1 MKIVQLRTPR
11 QPRLAI
17 DISTSATY
25 DSHLNSY
32 LNFCTLHHFPV
43 EPTPDTLSFYV
54 VYMCANIKPRSVAS
68 YLTGIC
74 NKLEPYFPGVSAN
87 RKSILVARSLSGCMK
102 RYGTPIQR
110 KLPLARQHILSTI
123 NDLPPNASHDS
134 LLFAAMLTTGFMAL
148 LRLGEMS
155 LPDNVA
161 ICDLRKCSRRSTVT
175 WFDDGYGFDLPYHKA
190 DRFFEA
196 TRYGSSISRLNPFL
210 WVTAKNEIP
219 TRTWFMKRL
228 RRLEPDEQFAG
239 QSMRAGGA
247 TAMAEDGCAPTSFR
261 LRDAGLQTPSRFISG
276 RTPFSYRH
284 YSSTEPNND

>member
-1 MKIVQLRTPR
+1 
-11 QPRLAI
+11 
-17 DISTSATY
+17 
-25 DSHLNSY
+25 
-32 LNFCTLHHFPV
+32 LHHFPV

-155 LPDNVA
+155 LPDNVV
-161 ICDLRKCSRRSTVT
+161 IRDLRKCSRRSTVT

-190 DRFFEA
+190 DRFFEGNKIRIIRRGDFNPA
-196 TRYGSSISRLNPFL
+196 PVFRRYIVSRDKISRLNPFL

-247 TAMAEDGCAPTSFR
+247 TAMAEDGCAPH
-261 LRDAGLQTPSRFISG
+261 LIQ
-276 RTPFSYRH
+276 
-284 YSSTEPNND
+284 

>member
-1 MKIVQLRTPR
+1 MPR
-11 QPRLAI
+11 QPRREPWSRERLLHERAIALGLAI

-87 RKSILVARSLSGCMK
+87 RKSILVARSLSVASLTRVG
-102 RYGTPIQR
+102 
-110 KLPLARQHILSTI
+110 LVEVSTI

-161 ICDLRKCSRRSTVT
+161 IRDLRKCSRRSTVT

-190 DRFFEA
+190 DRFFEGNKI
-196 TRYGSSISRLNPFL
+196 RI
-210 WVTAKNEIP
+210 IP
-219 TRTWFMKRL
+219 
-228 RRLEPDEQFAG
+228 
-239 QSMRAGGA
+239 
-247 TAMAEDGCAPTSFR
+247 TAMAEDGCAPH
-261 LRDAGLQTPSRFISG
+261 LIQAAGRWASNTFQIYIRKNPVLLQALLFN
-276 RTPFSYRH
+276 RTQQ
-284 YSSTEPNND
+284 

>member
-11 QPRLAI
+11 QPRREPWSRERLLHERAIALGLAI

-74 NKLEPYFPGVSAN
+74 NKLEPYFPNVTAS

-102 RYGTPIQR
+102 RYGSPILR
-110 KLPLARQHILSTI
+110 KLPLARQQILSTI

-134 LLFAAMLTTGFMAL
+134 LLFAAMLMTGFMAL

-161 ICDLRKCSRRSTVT
+161 IRDLRKCSRRSTVT

-190 DRFFEA
+190 DRFFEGNKI
-196 TRYGSSISRLNPFL
+196 RI
-210 WVTAKNEIP
+210 I
-219 TRTWFMKRL
+219 
-228 RRLEPDEQFAG
+228 RR
-239 QSMRAGGA
+239 GA
-247 TAMAEDGCAPTSFR
+247 TAMAEDGCAPH
-261 LRDAGLQTPSRFISG
+261 LIQAAGRWASNTFQIYIRKNPVLLQALLFN
-276 RTPFSYRH
+276 RTH
-284 YSSTEPNND
+284 Q

>member
-1 MKIVQLRTPR
+1 MPR
-11 QPRLAI
+11 QRRREPWSRERLLHERAIALGLAI

-32 LNFCTLHHFPV
+32 LNFCTLHHFP
-43 EPTPDTLSFYV
+43 
-54 VYMCANIKPRSVAS
+54 PRSVAS

-161 ICDLRKCSRRSTVT
+161 IRDLRKCSRRSTVT

-190 DRFFEA
+190 DRFFEGNKI
-196 TRYGSSISRLNPFL
+196 RI
-210 WVTAKNEIP
+210 IP
-219 TRTWFMKRL
+219 
-228 RRLEPDEQFAG
+228 
-239 QSMRAGGA
+239 
-247 TAMAEDGCAPTSFR
+247 MAEDGCAPH
-261 LRDAGLQTPSRFISG
+261 LIQAAGRWASNTFQIYIRKNPVLLQALLFN
-276 RTPFSYRH
+276 RTQQ
-284 YSSTEPNND
+284 